1 MKTKN
6 NYLSVGSGPLLVDDG
21 RLEVDEDGSRDVLAG
36 TGLGEEGGEGVV
48 PAVQLVRW
56 HVAVRLRNQ
65 KVFISQ
71 ILSF

>member
-6 NYLSVGSGPLLVDDG
+6 NYLSVGSGPRLVDDG

-36 TGLGEEGGEGVV
+36 TGLGEEGREGVV
-48 PAVQLVRW
+48 TSVQLVRW
-56 HVAVRLRNQ
+56 HVAVRLRKQ
-65 KVFISQ
+65 RVFISQ